1 MEEKRT
7 KIESLRDNMLK
18 REAMIKKKDTKVD
31 TDSLL
36 IIM

>member
-18 REAMIKKKDTKVD
+18 REAMIKKKGYQGGY
-31 TDSLL
+31 
-36 IIM
+36 